1 MGRFVRMAAVAV
13 LFAAAAACGGDD
25 EGGADGGGGGTGTGG
40 QTTASGDAIRIG
52 VAVPDLSAFETLNPR
67 FSIGDPEAQVEA
79 VLQAWRRDGRL
90 PLADRD
96 IEVVFRTYNIIND
109 DDKLAACTGFAQDD
123 EVFAVIA
130 GRDFSTGSQCLADRF
145 QIPVIDTNPTQDSVY
160 ARTAPWLFTIRT
172 SETRMLRSFATWA
185 EGEGLLEG
193 RRLGVFWDTRSEEAV
208 NALRESL
215 AALGY
220 EIASEV
226 SSSGEGV
233 GSPQDQIA
241 VQRFADEDI
250 DTVLLLVG
258 GSSVTNFMTFAARQG
273 YTPDYLDLEFAGHI
287 GDVFSSSLDP
297 EQYDGTTAMAIS
309 RTGGIAAGHDLSE
322 TAQQCIDDFQSFSG
336 EDLPIES
343 PESGELVHVLQT
355 CDLLNVLHAGLEGA
369 GDDLTKE
376 SFVAALE
383 EIQGMELAAWGD
395 LGFAEGD
402 HSGVDV
408 FRTVQ
413 WTADCVCWEA
423 LDEEFQPL
431 PE

>member
-1 MGRFVRMAAVAV
+1 MGRLARATAVAV
-13 LFAAAAACGGDD
+13 LLALVGAACGGDD
-25 EGGADGGGGGTGTGG
+25 ETGSTGATGGGGAGPAPG
-40 QTTASGDAIRIG
+40 AEVIRIG
-52 VAVPDLSAFETLNPR
+52 VAVPDLEAFATLNPR
-67 FSIGDPEAQVEA
+67 FSIGDPEEQIEA
-79 VLQAWRRDGRL
+79 VLQAWRRDERL
-90 PLADRD
+90 PLHGRD
-96 IEVVFRTYNIIND
+96 IEFVYRSYNIIND

-145 QIPVIDTNPTQDSVY
+145 DIPVIDTNPTQDSVY
-160 ARTAPWLFTIRT
+160 ARLPSLFTIRT
-172 SETRMLRSFATWA
+172 SETRMLRAFATWA
-185 EGEGLLEG
+185 DAEGLLEG
-193 RRLGVFWDTRSEEAV
+193 RSLGVFWDTRSEEAV

-215 AALGY
+215 TALG
-220 EIASEV
+220 ISITSEV

-241 VQRFADEDI
+241 VQRFQDDGV

-258 GSSVTNFMTFAARQG
+258 GSSVTNFMTFAGRQG
-273 YTPDYLDLEFAGHI
+273 YAPDYLDLEFAGHI

-309 RTGGIAAGHDLSE
+309 RTGGIAAGFDPNE
-322 TAQQCIDDFQSFSG
+322 TAEACIADFESFSG
-336 EDLPIES
+336 QDLEVES

-355 CDLLNVLHAGLEGA
+355 CDITAVLLAGLEGA
-369 GDDLTKE
+369 GEDLTAE

-383 EIQGMELAAWGD
+383 EIDSMELAAWGD
-395 LGFAEGD
+395 LGFGPDD

-408 FRTVQ
+408 FRTIA
-413 WTADCVCWEA
+413 WSADCVCWEA
-423 LDEEFQPL
+423 LDEEFEPL

>member
-1 MGRFVRMAAVAV
+1 MGRLGRATVAAVLLASV
-13 LFAAAAACGGDD
+13 GAACGGGDD
-25 EGGADGGGGGTGTGG
+25 DTGATGGTAGTGAGPADGADVV
-40 QTTASGDAIRIG
+40 RIG
-52 VAVPDLSAFETLNPR
+52 VAVPDLEAFATLNPR
-67 FSIGDPEAQVEA
+67 FSIGDPEEQVEA
-79 VLQAWRRDGRL
+79 VLQAWRRDERL
-90 PLADRD
+90 PLHGRD
-96 IEVVFRTYNIIND
+96 IEFVYRSYNIIND

-145 QIPVIDTNPTQDSVY
+145 DIPVIDTNPTQDSVY
-160 ARTAPWLFTIRT
+160 ARLPSLFTMRT
-172 SETRMLRSFATWA
+172 SETRMLRAFASWA
-185 EGEGLLEG
+185 DGEGLLEG
-193 RRLGVFWDTRSEEAV
+193 RSLGVFWDTRSEEAV
-208 NALRESL
+208 NALREAL
-215 AALGY
+215 AGLGV
-220 EIASEV
+220 EITSEV

-241 VQRFADEDI
+241 VQRFQDDGV

-258 GSSVTNFMTFAARQG
+258 GSSVTNFMTFAGRQG
-273 YTPDYLDLEFAGHI
+273 YSPDYLDLEFAGHI

-309 RTGGIAAGHDLSE
+309 RTGGIAAGHELSE
-322 TAQQCIDDFQSFSG
+322 VQQTCIDDFEAFSG
-336 EDLPIES
+336 QDLAVES

-355 CDLLNVLHAGLEGA
+355 CDITSVLLAGLEGA
-369 GDDLTKE
+369 GEELTAE

-383 EIQGMELAAWGD
+383 EIQDMELAAWGN
-395 LGFAEGD
+395 LGFGPDD

-408 FRTVQ
+408 FRTIA
-413 WTADCVCWEA
+413 WSADCVCWEA